1 MKRIIKLIGGLKM
14 KNDWT
19 KKLLSIIGITIG
31 AFIGF
36 NLSFMLAA
44 VITLSVA
51 KLTGPLGY
59 TIGRL
64 IFLVV
69 IYLIFA
75 LTKQLKIPVW
85 IKAAVF
91 TMPMISSLIIIG
103 VYGYG
108 LAQWMVLG
116 GGALF
121 VLAVLYY
128 LWRNKWDWTYYYA
141 LGFVSVVA
149 AYVIIAGIDI

>member
-1 MKRIIKLIGGLKM
+1 M

-19 KKLLSIIGITIG
+19 KKLLIIIGITIG
-31 AFIGF
+31 AYIGF

-44 VITLSVA
+44 IITLTVG
-51 KLTGPLGY
+51 KLTGPLGF

-64 IFLVV
+64 IFLVI

-75 LTKQLKIPVW
+75 ISKQLKIPVW
-85 IKAAVF
+85 IKATIF
-91 TMPMISSLIIIG
+91 TMPMISTLILIG
-103 VYGYG
+103 VYFYG
-108 LAQWMVLG
+108 LDQWIILSI
-116 GGALF
+116 GALF
-121 VLAVLYY
+121 VIGVTYY

-141 LGFVSVVA
+141 LGFVTACA